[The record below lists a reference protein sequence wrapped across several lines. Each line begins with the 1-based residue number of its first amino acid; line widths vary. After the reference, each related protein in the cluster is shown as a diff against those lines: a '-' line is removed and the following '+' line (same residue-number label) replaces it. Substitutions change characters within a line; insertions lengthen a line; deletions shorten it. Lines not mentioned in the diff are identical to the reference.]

1 MNKKL
6 VLLMTWVIVL
16 LGMLVPA
23 TVSAE
28 ISVGVKAGDW
38 IEYKITY
45 IAVVPAPEKYR
56 TWITL
61 EILSVQETNVTL
73 NSTLKYSDGTQETEK
88 LTIDIEVES
97 IYFSFF
103 IIPANL
109 ENGDTF
115 YSGDESIG
123 YITISEVEE
132 RTYASGRRTVVYAT
146 VSKDGMTTT
155 FYWDKTTGIALEI
168 TEPGVEY
175 TINAK
180 VDKTNMWQAQPFRL
194 PIDPTV
200 LYILIIV
207 AIAIV
212 ATVALLVI
220 RRRRNR
226 RRRRRRRRNLQ
237 KR

>member
-1 MNKKL
+1 MNRKL

-16 LGMLVPA
+16 IDMLVPA

-28 ISVGVKAGDW
+28 ISVNVKAGDW

-45 IAVVPAPEKYR
+45 AATFPPPEKYQ
-56 TWITL
+56 TWITI
-61 EILSVQETNVTL
+61 EILSVQETSVTL
-73 NSTLKYSDGTQETEK
+73 NSTVKYSDGTQETEK
-88 LTIDIEVES
+88 LTIDIEMES
-97 IYFSFF
+97 ASFGFF

-115 YSGDESIG
+115 YSGDEDIG

-146 VSKDGMTTT
+146 ISKDGVTTT
-155 FYWDKTTGIALEI
+155 FYWDKTTGVALEI
-168 TEPGVEY
+168 TKPRADY

-180 VDKTNMWQAQPFRL
+180 ADKTNMWQAQPFRL
-194 PIDPTV
+194 PIDPTS
-200 LYILIIV
+200 LNILIIV

-212 ATVALLVI
+212 ATVAFLVI

-226 RRRRRRRRNLQ
+226 RRRRRRKLQ
-237 KR
+237 KK

>member
-1 MNKKL
+1 MNRKL

-16 LGMLVPA
+16 IDMLVPA

-28 ISVGVKAGDW
+28 ISVSVKAGDW

-45 IAVVPAPEKYR
+45 AAAFPPPEKYK
-56 TWITL
+56 TWITI
-61 EILSVQETNVTL
+61 EILSVQETSVTL

-88 LTIDIEVES
+88 LTIDIEMES
-97 IYFSFF
+97 AYFNFF

-115 YSGDESIG
+115 YSGDEDIG
-123 YITISEVEE
+123 YITVSEVEE

-146 VSKDGMTTT
+146 VSKDGVTTT
-155 FYWDKTTGIALEI
+155 FYWDKTTGVALEI
-168 TEPGVEY
+168 TEPRADY

-180 VDKTNMWQAQPFRL
+180 ADKTNMWQAQPFRL
-194 PIDPTV
+194 PIDPTS
-200 LYILIIV
+200 LNILIIV

-212 ATVALLVI
+212 ATVAFLVI

-226 RRRRRRRRNLQ
+226 RRRKLQ
-237 KR
+237 KK